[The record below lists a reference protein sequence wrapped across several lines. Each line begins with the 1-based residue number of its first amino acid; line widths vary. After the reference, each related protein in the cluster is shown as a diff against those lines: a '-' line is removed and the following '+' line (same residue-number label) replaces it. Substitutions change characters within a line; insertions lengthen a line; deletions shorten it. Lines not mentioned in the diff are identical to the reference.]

1 MAKKPNFFKRAATAA
16 KVGAKYAFG
25 YDAAKNTRYRRTRG
39 NDSIR
44 SEDIE
49 LKQYDRDRVISTCLD
64 FRRNNPVVASISRLR
79 KADVVGRGIIPQ
91 PSTGNQDL
99 DKTLERKWLRFCE
112 SPEVSG
118 QMDMRELQ
126 QMAVDALLFY
136 GDCGA
141 ITRSSRKLQFIEGTR
156 IANPQGVST
165 SSESSQ
171 WQNGVRVSK
180 DGKPLAY
187 SIGRRVN
194 GIVREEKPVSA
205 ANFIHFMRRQR
216 AGQYRGIPE
225 LAPIINV
232 LQDIDEYDKI
242 EMIAAKAAAAF
253 SVNVERENADSFMLA
268 NQMDAD
274 DQDDEGRL
282 ESIEPGSVNYLE
294 PGEKTSIISTNGRP
308 NVDGVQWTAYLLRK
322 AGAPLGIPLEFLLM
336 EIGGSSFSASQ
347 GVVLQYQQTVES
359 YQSDLIRFMDR
370 IYRWWIDNLI
380 LDGEIS
386 VTDIEAA
393 RRVRWQRPAF
403 RWINRAAQV
412 KADMEY
418 FRAGAMSLD
427 DIVAPFG
434 YTADDVLI
442 RKAQNIQRA
451 KQIAEASGIE
461 DWRELINPFQTSIS
475 GNYSEVVQG
484 EVTE

>member
-1 MAKKPNFFKRAATAA
+1 MGKQSFFKRAATAA
-16 KVGAKYAFG
+16 KVSAKYVFG
-25 YDAAKNTRYRRTRG
+25 YDAVKNTRYRRTRG
-39 NDSIR
+39 NEPIR

-49 LKQYDRDRVISTCLD
+49 LKQYDRDKLVSTCLD

-79 KADVVGRGIIPQ
+79 KADVVGRGIYPQ
-91 PSTGNQDL
+91 PQTGDDEL
-99 DKTLERKWLRFCE
+99 DKEIERRWLGFCE

-126 QMAVDALLFY
+126 QMAVDSLLFF
-136 GDCGA
+136 GDCGTIKRA
-141 ITRSSRKLQFIEGTR
+141 DGKLQYVEGSS
-156 IANPQGVST
+156 IANPQGVAT
-165 SSESSQ
+165 GSESSN
-171 WQNGVRVSK
+171 WQNGVRVS
-180 DGKPLAY
+180 DSGTPLAY
-187 SIGRRVN
+187 SIGRRVS
-194 GIVREEKPVSA
+194 GIVRDQKPVRAS
-205 ANFIHFMRRQR
+205 NFEHFMRRQR

-225 LAPIINV
+225 LAPIVNV

-253 SVNVERENADSFMLA
+253 SVNVERENADSYLLA
-268 NQMDAD
+268 NQIDSD
-274 DQDDEGRL
+274 EQDSEGRL

-294 PGEKTSIISTNGRP
+294 PGETTSIISTNGRP
-308 NVDGVQWTAYLLRK
+308 NVDGVQWTSYLLRK

-359 YQSDLIRFMDR
+359 YQSDLIRWMDR
-370 IYRWWIDNLI
+370 IYRWWINNQI
-380 LDGEIS
+380 ADGNIS
-386 VTDIEAA
+386 ATDIDAA

-403 RWINRAAQV
+403 RWINKAAQV

-434 YTADDVLI
+434 YTADDVLM
-442 RKAQNIQRA
+442 RKAQNIRRA
-451 KQIAEASGIE
+451 KEIAEASGIE

-475 GNYSEVVQG
+475 GSYAEVVQG
-484 EVTE
+484 DSV